1 MLKKIIRK
9 IMKMMWELLPMSNTI
24 VFESLDD
31 LDGNSGAVFN
41 YMIENGY
48 NQKYKMI
55 WLIKNQ
61 ESLKK
66 LKNRH
71 IKNVTF
77 YHMYN
82 YTYWQI
88 FRLGNAKY
96 LFYDNEPIRKYRRKQ
111 KEIYL
116 SHGFPGIKYPKGL
129 INIDDYA
136 DYAICTSENMEDQ
149 AVKAYNTI
157 KEKLFICGL
166 PRNDEL
172 FKESSELT
180 KITCGKN
187 YKKVVIWMPTFRK
200 FFKGDRNDSEKDF
213 KLGIPLLESE
223 EQFIELNNKLTELET
238 MLILKIHPGQDLSV
252 LKLKDFSNIKI
263 LLPDEMKKKDINL
276 YKLLG
281 ETDALVTDYSSVYF
295 DYLLIDK
302 PICFVIDDIKEYKF
316 EFMYENVLEWMA
328 GEKVYTLNEFEEFFE
343 NLSNDKDEFKLQREK
358 IRNISHKYQDGK
370 NCERIIEFI
379 MNLK

>member
-1 MLKKIIRK
+1 LKI
-9 IMKMMWELLPMSNTI
+9 
-24 VFESLDD
+24 
-31 LDGNSGAVFN
+31 
-41 YMIENGY
+41 GY
-48 NQKYKMI
+48 NKKYKII

-61 ESLKK
+61 ENLRI
-66 LKNRH
+66 LKNTN
-71 IKNVTF
+71 IKNVSF
-77 YHMYN
+77 YNMYN

-88 FRLGNAKY
+88 FKLGNAKY
-96 LFYDNEPIRKYRRKQ
+96 LLYDNEPIHKYRKKQ

-129 INIDDYA
+129 INIGDFT
-136 DYAICTSENMEDQ
+136 DYAICTSENMKDQ
-149 AVKAYNTI
+149 AVKAYNTV

-172 FKESSELT
+172 FKESAEL
-180 KITCGKN
+180 KKLLGEKK
-187 YKKVVIWMPTFRK
+187 YKKVAIWMPTFRK
-200 FFKGDRNDSEKDF
+200 FYKGDRNDSNKEF

-223 EQFIELNNKLTELET
+223 EQFIELNNKLHELGI

-252 LKLKDFSNIKI
+252 LKVKDFSNIKI
-263 LLPDEMKKKDINL
+263 LLPDELKKKGINL

-281 ETDALVTDYSSVYF
+281 ETDALITDYSSVYF

-316 EFMYENVLEWMA
+316 EFMYDNVLEWMA
-328 GEKVYTLNEFEEFFE
+328 GEKVYTLYEFESFFE
-343 NLSNDKDEFKLQREK
+343 NLYNDKDEFVKQREK
-358 IRNISHKYQDGK
+358 IRNKSHKYQDGK
-370 NCERIIEFI
+370 NCERIVEFI